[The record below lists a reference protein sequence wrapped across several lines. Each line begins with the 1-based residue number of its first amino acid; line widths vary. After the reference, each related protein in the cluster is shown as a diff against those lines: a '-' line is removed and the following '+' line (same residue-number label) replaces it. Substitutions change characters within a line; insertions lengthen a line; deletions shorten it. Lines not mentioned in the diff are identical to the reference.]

1 MEKADRKT
9 MLVHFDTWLTLTA
22 TMSDE
27 QVGKLLRAAITYAR
41 GDSESEA
48 FFGGDKVLT
57 LALSMLKMSDDMD
70 WKQYRMKCE
79 KLKANIQK
87 RWRKSNIQTN
97 TNEYN
102 SIQMGTYTNTNTN
115 TYTNTNT
122 NTNTNTDV
130 VTTNSN
136 ELAIPT
142 TIQKEDNAQG
152 RELLLS
158 RLRERMYREQIK
170 LNNIAASLHATVEDV
185 LRTGD
190 AVIDEWGLT
199 DEPAKGINMKHLLSQ
214 IRIKWE
220 AWQRLERQRTAE
232 DREREWMNDMA
243 AGAIDNLE
251 RINNTKTTTK

>member
-22 TMSDE
+22 TMSDA
-27 QVGKLLRAAITYAR
+27 QVGQLLRAAIAYAR
-41 GDSESEA
+41 GDSGSETC
-48 FFGGDKVLT
+48 FGGDKVLA
-57 LALSMLKMSDDMD
+57 LAFSMLKMSDDMD
-70 WKQYRMKCE
+70 WKQYRLKCE

-87 RWRKSNIQTN
+87 RWRKSNIQMN

-102 SIQMGTYTNTNTN
+102 SIQKGTYTNTNTN
-115 TYTNTNT
+115 TD
-122 NTNTNTDV
+122 TNTDV

-136 ELAIPT
+136 ELAIT
-142 TIQKEDNAQG
+142 TTNQKDNAQG

-158 RLRERMYREQIK
+158 RLRDRMYREQIK
-170 LNNIAASLHATVEDV
+170 LHNIAAAIHATVEDV

-190 AVIDEWGLT
+190 AVIEEWELT

-220 AWQRLERQRTAE
+220 AQQRAERQRTAE
-232 DREREWMNDMA
+232 YRERDWINDMA

-251 RINNTKTTTK
+251 RINNGKTIKK

>member
-27 QVGKLLRAAITYAR
+27 QVGILLRAAIAYAR
-41 GDSESEA
+41 GESEA
-48 FFGGDKVLT
+48 CFGGDKVLA
-57 LALSMLKMSDDMD
+57 LAFSILKMSDDMD
-70 WKQYRMKCE
+70 WKQYRLKCE

-102 SIQMGTYTNTNTN
+102 SIQKDTY
-115 TYTNTNT
+115 T

-136 ELAIPT
+136 ELAITT
-142 TIQKEDNAQG
+142 TIQKDNAQG

-220 AWQRLERQRTAE
+220 AWQRLERQRTAD
-232 DREREWMNDMA
+232 DRERDWMNDMA

-251 RINNTKTTTK
+251 RINKTKKK

>member
-22 TMSDE
+22 TMSDA
-27 QVGKLLRAAITYAR
+27 QVGQLLRAAIAYAR
-41 GDSESEA
+41 GDGESEA
-48 FFGGDKVLT
+48 CFGGDKVLA
-57 LALSMLKMSDDMD
+57 LAFSMLKMSDDMD
-70 WKQYRMKCE
+70 WKQYRLKCE

-87 RWRKSNIQTN
+87 RWRSSNIQKN

-115 TYTNTNT
+115 T
-122 NTNTNTDV
+122 NTDV
-130 VTTNSN
+130 VITNSN
-136 ELAIPT
+136 ELAIPTT

-251 RINNTKTTTK
+251 RINKIKTTTK

>member
-9 MLVHFDTWLTLTA
+9 MLVYFDAWQTLTA

-27 QVGKLLRAAITYAR
+27 QVGKLLRATIAYAR
-41 GDSESEA
+41 GESEPC
-48 FFGGDKVLT
+48 FGGDDV
-57 LALSMLKMSDDMD
+57 LALAFSMLKMYDDKD
-70 WKQYRMKCE
+70 WTQYRLKCE

-87 RWRKSNIQTN
+87 RWRKSSIQTN
-97 TNEYN
+97 TNEYKRIQKVQIDSNNN
-102 SIQMGTYTNTNTN
+102 SNNN
-115 TYTNTNT
+115 SNS
-122 NTNTNTDV
+122 DV

-136 ELAIPT
+136 ELAITT
-142 TIQKEDNAQG
+142 TIQKDNAQG

-220 AWQRLERQRTAE
+220 AWQRLERQRTAD
-232 DREREWMNDMA
+232 DRERDWMNDMA

-251 RINNTKTTTK
+251 RINNGKTIKK

>member
-27 QVGKLLRAAITYAR
+27 QVGKLLRAAIAYAR
-41 GDSESEA
+41 GDSESDA
-48 FFGGDKVLT
+48 FFGGDKVLA
-57 LALSMLKMSDDMD
+57 LAFSMLKMSDDMD
-70 WKQYRMKCE
+70 WKQYRLKCE
-79 KLKANIQK
+79 KLKSNIQK
-87 RWRKSNIQTN
+87 RWRKQIQTN

-102 SIQMGTYTNTNTN
+102 SIQKGTY
-115 TYTNTNT
+115 TNT

-142 TIQKEDNAQG
+142 TNQKDNAQG

-185 LRTGD
+185 LRIGD

-220 AWQRLERQRTAE
+220 AWQRLERQRTAD
-232 DREREWMNDMA
+232 DRERDWMNDMA

-251 RINNTKTTTK
+251 RINNSKTTKK

>member
-27 QVGKLLRAAITYAR
+27 HVGKLLRAAIAYAR

-48 FFGGDKVLT
+48 FFGGDKVLS
-57 LALSMLKMSDDMD
+57 LAFSMLKMSDDMD
-70 WKQYRMKCE
+70 WKQYRLKCE
-79 KLKANIQK
+79 KLKSNIQK
-87 RWRKSNIQTN
+87 RWRKQIQTN

-102 SIQMGTYTNTNTN
+102 SIQKGTY
-115 TYTNTNT
+115 TNT

-142 TIQKEDNAQG
+142 TNQKDNAQG

-220 AWQRLERQRTAE
+220 AWQRLERQRTAD
-232 DREREWMNDMA
+232 DRERDWMNDMA

-251 RINNTKTTTK
+251 RINNSKTTTK

>member
-27 QVGKLLRAAITYAR
+27 QVGKLLRAAIAYAR
-41 GDSESEA
+41 GDSESDA
-48 FFGGDKVLT
+48 FFGGDKVLA
-57 LALSMLKMSDDMD
+57 LAFSMLQMSDDMD
-70 WKQYRMKCE
+70 WKQYRLKCE
-79 KLKANIQK
+79 KLKSNIQK
-87 RWRKSNIQTN
+87 RWRKQIQTN

-102 SIQMGTYTNTNTN
+102 SIQKGTY
-115 TYTNTNT
+115 TNT

-142 TIQKEDNAQG
+142 TNQKDNAQG

-220 AWQRLERQRTAE
+220 AWQRLERQRTAD
-232 DREREWMNDMA
+232 DRERDWMNDMA

-251 RINNTKTTTK
+251 RINNSKTTTK

>member
-1 MEKADRKT
+1 MEKSDRKT
-9 MLVHFDTWLTLTA
+9 MLVYFEAWRTLTA
-22 TMSDE
+22 TMSDA
-27 QVGKLLRAAITYAR
+27 QVGQLLRAAIAYAR
-41 GDSESEA
+41 GESGSETC
-48 FFGGDKVLT
+48 FGGDEVLS
-57 LALSMLKMSDDMD
+57 LAFSMLKMYDDKD
-70 WKQYRMKCE
+70 WASYSNKCE
-79 KLKANIQK
+79 KNKANVQK
-87 RWRKSNIQTN
+87 RWRKVIRTN
-97 TNEYN
+97 TNEYDCKNRTN
-102 SIQMGTYTNTNTN
+102 SYSDNNN
-115 TYTNTNT
+115 DSNN
-122 NTNTNTDV
+122 NNNNDV

-136 ELAIPT
+136 ELAIT
-142 TIQKEDNAQG
+142 TTNQKDNAQG

-220 AWQRLERQRTAE
+220 AWQRLERQRTAD
-232 DREREWMNDMA
+232 DRERDWMNDMA

-251 RINNTKTTTK
+251 RINNGKTIKK

>member
-22 TMSDE
+22 TMSDA
-27 QVGKLLRAAITYAR
+27 QVGQLLRAAIAYAR
-41 GDSESEA
+41 GESESEA
-48 FFGGDKVLT
+48 CFGGDRV
-57 LALSMLKMSDDMD
+57 LALAFSMLKMSDDMD
-70 WKQYRMKCE
+70 WKQYRLKCE

-87 RWRKSNIQTN
+87 RWRKQIQTN

-115 TYTNTNT
+115 T
-122 NTNTNTDV
+122 NTDV

-136 ELAIPT
+136 ELAIT
-142 TIQKEDNAQG
+142 TTNQKDNAQG

-158 RLRERMYREQIK
+158 RLRDKMYREQIK
-170 LNNIAASLHATVEDV
+170 LHNIAASLHATVEDV

-190 AVIDEWGLT
+190 AVIDEWELT

-220 AWQRLERQRTAE
+220 AQQRLERQRTAD
-232 DREREWMNDMA
+232 DRERDWINDMA

-251 RINNTKTTTK
+251 RINNGKTTKK

>member
-27 QVGKLLRAAITYAR
+27 QVGKLLRAAIAYAR

-48 FFGGDKVLT
+48 FFGGDKVLA
-57 LALSMLKMSDDMD
+57 LAFSILKMSDDMD
-70 WKQYRMKCE
+70 WKQYRLKCE
-79 KLKANIQK
+79 KLKSNIQK
-87 RWRKSNIQTN
+87 RWRKQIQTN

-102 SIQMGTYTNTNTN
+102 SIQKG

-142 TIQKEDNAQG
+142 TNQKDNAQG

-185 LRTGD
+185 LRIGD

-199 DEPAKGINMKHLLSQ
+199 DEPGINMKHLLSQ

-220 AWQRLERQRTAE
+220 AWQRLERQRTAD
-232 DREREWMNDMA
+232 DRERDWMNDMA

-251 RINNTKTTTK
+251 RINNSKTTTK

>member
-27 QVGKLLRAAITYAR
+27 QVGKLLRAAIAYAR
-41 GDSESEA
+41 GDSESDA
-48 FFGGDKVLT
+48 FFGGDKVLA
-57 LALSMLKMSDDMD
+57 LAFSMLKMSDDMD
-70 WKQYRMKCE
+70 WKQYRLKCE
-79 KLKANIQK
+79 KLKSNIQK
-87 RWRKSNIQTN
+87 RWRKQTQTN

-102 SIQMGTYTNTNTN
+102 SIQKG

-142 TIQKEDNAQG
+142 TNQKDNAQG

-199 DEPAKGINMKHLLSQ
+199 DEPSKGINMKHLLSQ

-220 AWQRLERQRTAE
+220 AWQRLERQRTAD
-232 DREREWMNDMA
+232 DRERDWMNDMA

-251 RINNTKTTTK
+251 RINNSKTINK

>member
-9 MLVHFDTWLTLTA
+9 MLVHFDTWLTLTS

-27 QVGKLLRAAITYAR
+27 QVGKLLRAAIAYAR
-41 GDSESEA
+41 GDSESDA
-48 FFGGDKVLT
+48 FFGGDKVLA
-57 LALSMLKMSDDMD
+57 LAFSMLKMSDDMD
-70 WKQYRMKCE
+70 WKQYRLKCE
-79 KLKANIQK
+79 KLKSNIQK
-87 RWRKSNIQTN
+87 RWRNQIQTN

-102 SIQMGTYTNTNTN
+102 SIQKG

-142 TIQKEDNAQG
+142 TNQKDNAQG
-152 RELLLS
+152 RELMLS

-199 DEPAKGINMKHLLSQ
+199 DEPSKGINMKHLLSQ

-220 AWQRLERQRTAE
+220 AWQRLERQRTAD
-232 DREREWMNDMA
+232 DRERDWMNDMA

-251 RINNTKTTTK
+251 RINNSKTTTK

>member
-1 MEKADRKT
+1 MEKSDRKT
-9 MLVHFDTWLTLTA
+9 MLVYFEAWRTLTA
-22 TMSDE
+22 TMSDA
-27 QVGKLLRAAITYAR
+27 QVGQLLRAAIAYAR
-41 GDSESEA
+41 GESGSETC
-48 FFGGDKVLT
+48 FGGDEVLS
-57 LALSMLKMSDDMD
+57 LAFSMLKMYDDKD
-70 WKQYRMKCE
+70 WASYSNKCE
-79 KLKANIQK
+79 KNKANVQK
-87 RWRKSNIQTN
+87 RWRKVIRTN
-97 TNEYN
+97 TNEYDCKNRTN
-102 SIQMGTYTNTNTN
+102 SYSNSNN
-115 TYTNTNT
+115 NNDS
-122 NTNTNTDV
+122 NNNNNNDV

-136 ELAIPT
+136 ELAIT
-142 TIQKEDNAQG
+142 TTNQKDNAQG

-220 AWQRLERQRTAE
+220 AWQRLERQRTAD
-232 DREREWMNDMA
+232 DRERDWMNDMA

-251 RINNTKTTTK
+251 RINNGKTIKK

>member
-27 QVGKLLRAAITYAR
+27 QVGKLLRAAIAYAR
-41 GDSESEA
+41 GDSESDA
-48 FFGGDKVLT
+48 FFGGDKVLA
-57 LALSMLKMSDDMD
+57 LAFSMLKMSDDMD
-70 WKQYRMKCE
+70 WKQYRLKCE
-79 KLKANIQK
+79 KLKSNIQK
-87 RWRKSNIQTN
+87 RWRKQIQTN

-102 SIQMGTYTNTNTN
+102 SIQKGTYTNTNTN
-115 TYTNTNT
+115 ANTNT

-142 TIQKEDNAQG
+142 TNQKDNAQG

-220 AWQRLERQRTAE
+220 AWQRLERQRTAD
-232 DREREWMNDMA
+232 DRERDWMNDMA

-251 RINNTKTTTK
+251 RINNSKTINK

>member
-22 TMSDE
+22 TMSDA
-27 QVGKLLRAAITYAR
+27 QVGQLLRAAIAYAR

-48 FFGGDKVLT
+48 FFGGDKVLA
-57 LALSMLKMSDDMD
+57 LAFSMLKMSDDMD
-70 WKQYRMKCE
+70 WKQYRLKCE
-79 KLKANIQK
+79 KLKSNIQK
-87 RWRKSNIQTN
+87 RWRKQIQKN

-102 SIQMGTYTNTNTN
+102 SIQMGTYTNTNTD
-115 TYTNTNT
+115 TNTDT

-130 VTTNSN
+130 VITNSN

-142 TIQKEDNAQG
+142 TNQKDNAQG

-220 AWQRLERQRTAE
+220 AWQRLERQRTAD
-232 DREREWMNDMA
+232 DRERDWMNDMA

-251 RINNTKTTTK
+251 RINNSKTTTK

>member
-9 MLVHFDTWLTLTA
+9 MLVHFDTWITLTA

-27 QVGKLLRAAITYAR
+27 QVGKLLRAAIAYAR
-41 GDSESEA
+41 GDSESDA
-48 FFGGDKVLT
+48 FFGGDKVLA
-57 LALSMLKMSDDMD
+57 LAFSMLKMSDDMD
-70 WKQYRMKCE
+70 WKQYRLKCE
-79 KLKANIQK
+79 KLKSNIQK
-87 RWRKSNIQTN
+87 RWRKQIQTN

-102 SIQMGTYTNTNTN
+102 SIQKGTY
-115 TYTNTNT
+115 TNT

-130 VTTNSN
+130 VITNSN

-142 TIQKEDNAQG
+142 TNQKDNAQG

-220 AWQRLERQRTAE
+220 AWQRLERQRTAD
-232 DREREWMNDMA
+232 DRERDWMNDMA

-251 RINNTKTTTK
+251 RINNSKTINK

>member
-27 QVGKLLRAAITYAR
+27 HVGKLLRAAIAYAR

-48 FFGGDKVLT
+48 FFGGDKVLA
-57 LALSMLKMSDDMD
+57 LAFSMLKMSDDMD
-70 WKQYRMKCE
+70 WKQYRLKCE
-79 KLKANIQK
+79 KLKSNIQK
-87 RWRKSNIQTN
+87 RWRKQIQTN

-102 SIQMGTYTNTNTN
+102 SIQKGTY
-115 TYTNTNT
+115 TNT

-142 TIQKEDNAQG
+142 TNQKDNAQG

-220 AWQRLERQRTAE
+220 AWQRLERQRTAD
-232 DREREWMNDMA
+232 DRERDWMNDMA

-251 RINNTKTTTK
+251 RINNSKTTTK

>member
-27 QVGKLLRAAITYAR
+27 QVGKLLRAAIAYAR
-41 GDSESEA
+41 GDSESDA
-48 FFGGDKVLT
+48 FFGGDKVLA
-57 LALSMLKMSDDMD
+57 LAFSMLQMSDDMD
-70 WKQYRMKCE
+70 WKQYRLKCE
-79 KLKANIQK
+79 KLKSNIQK
-87 RWRKSNIQTN
+87 RWRKQIQTN

-102 SIQMGTYTNTNTN
+102 SIQKGTY
-115 TYTNTNT
+115 TNT

-142 TIQKEDNAQG
+142 TNQKDNAQG

-220 AWQRLERQRTAE
+220 AWQRLERKRTAD
-232 DREREWMNDMA
+232 DRERDWMNDMA

-251 RINNTKTTTK
+251 RINNSKTINK

>member
-1 MEKADRKT
+1 MEKAERKT

-27 QVGKLLRAAITYAR
+27 QVGTLLRAAIAYAR

-48 FFGGDKVLT
+48 FFGGDKVLE
-57 LALSMLKMSDDMD
+57 LAFSMLKMSDDMD
-70 WKQYRMKCE
+70 WKQYRLKCE
-79 KLKANIQK
+79 KPKSNIQK
-87 RWRKSNIQTN
+87 RWMKSNIQMN

-115 TYTNTNT
+115 T
-122 NTNTNTDV
+122 NTDV
-130 VTTNSN
+130 VKTNSN

-220 AWQRLERQRTAE
+220 AWQRLERKRTAD
-232 DREREWMNDMA
+232 DRERDWMNDMA

-251 RINNTKTTTK
+251 RINNSKTTKK

>member
-22 TMSDE
+22 TMSDA
-27 QVGKLLRAAITYAR
+27 QVGQLLRAAIAYAR
-41 GDSESEA
+41 GDSEA
-48 FFGGDKVLT
+48 CFGGDKVLA
-57 LALSMLKMSDDMD
+57 LAFSMLKMSDDMD
-70 WKQYRMKCE
+70 WKQYRLKCE
-79 KLKANIQK
+79 KLKENIQK
-87 RWRKSNIQTN
+87 RWRKSNIQKN

-115 TYTNTNT
+115 T
-122 NTNTNTDV
+122 NTNTDTDV
-130 VTTNSN
+130 VITNSN

-142 TIQKEDNAQG
+142 TNQKDNAQG
-152 RELLLS
+152 RELLLN

-199 DEPAKGINMKHLLSQ
+199 DEPSKGINMKHLLSQ

-220 AWQRLERQRTAE
+220 AWQRFEHQRTAD

-251 RINNTKTTTK
+251 RINNIKTTMK

>member
-9 MLVHFDTWLTLTA
+9 MLVYFEAWLTLTA

-27 QVGKLLRAAITYAR
+27 QVGKLLRAAIAYAR
-41 GDSESEA
+41 GESGSEA
-48 FFGGDKVLT
+48 CFGGDKVLA
-57 LALSMLKMSDDMD
+57 LAFSMLKMYDDKD
-70 WKQYRMKCE
+70 WDNYSNKCE
-79 KLKANIQK
+79 KNKANVQK
-87 RWRKSNIQTN
+87 RWRKVIRTN
-97 TNEYN
+97 TNEYDCKNRTN
-102 SIQMGTYTNTNTN
+102 SYSNNN
-115 TYTNTNT
+115 NN
-122 NTNTNTDV
+122 NNNNNDTDV
-130 VTTNSN
+130 VATNSN
-136 ELAIPT
+136 ELAIT
-142 TIQKEDNAQG
+142 TTNQKDNAQG

-220 AWQRLERQRTAE
+220 AWQRLERQRTAD
-232 DREREWMNDMA
+232 DRERDWMNDMA

-251 RINNTKTTTK
+251 RINKTKKK

>member
-27 QVGKLLRAAITYAR
+27 QVGILLRAAIAYAR
-41 GDSESEA
+41 GESEA
-48 FFGGDKVLT
+48 CFGGDKVLA
-57 LALSMLKMSDDMD
+57 LAFSMLKMSDDMD
-70 WKQYRMKCE
+70 WKQYRLKCE

-102 SIQMGTYTNTNTN
+102 SIQKG

-122 NTNTNTDV
+122 NTNTDTDV

-136 ELAIPT
+136 ELAIT
-142 TIQKEDNAQG
+142 TTNQKDNAQG

-158 RLRERMYREQIK
+158 KLRERMYGEQIK
-170 LNNIAASLHATVEDV
+170 LQNIAVAIHATVDDV

-190 AVIDEWGLT
+190 AVIDEWELT
-199 DEPAKGINMKHLLSQ
+199 DEPASVINMKHLLAH
-214 IRIKWE
+214 IRKKWE
-220 AWQRLERQRTAE
+220 ATLKAERNRTAIERQR
-232 DREREWMNDMA
+232 EWLNDMA
-243 AGAIDNLE
+243 AGAIDNME
-251 RINNTKTTTK
+251 RINGKKKTK

>member
-22 TMSDE
+22 TMSDA
-27 QVGKLLRAAITYAR
+27 QVGILLRAAIAYAR
-41 GDSESEA
+41 GDSEREA
-48 FFGGDKVLT
+48 FFGGDKVLE
-57 LALSMLKMSDDMD
+57 LAFSILKMSDDMD
-70 WKQYRMKCE
+70 WKQYRLKCD

-87 RWRKSNIQTN
+87 RWRKSSIQKN

-115 TYTNTNT
+115 TNTD
-122 NTNTNTDV
+122 TDV

-136 ELAIPT
+136 ELAITT

-152 RELLLS
+152 RELLLR
-158 RLRERMYREQIK
+158 RLRDRMYKEQIK
-170 LNNIAASLHATVEDV
+170 LNNIASSLHATVEDV

-220 AWQRLERQRTAE
+220 AWQRLERHRTAD
-232 DREREWMNDMA
+232 DRERDWMNDMA

-251 RINNTKTTTK
+251 RINNSKTTTK

>member
-22 TMSDE
+22 TMSDA
-27 QVGKLLRAAITYAR
+27 QVGQLLRAAIAYAR

-48 FFGGDKVLT
+48 FFGGDKVLE
-57 LALSMLKMSDDMD
+57 LAFSMLKMSDDMD

-79 KLKANIQK
+79 KLKSNIQK
-87 RWRKSNIQTN
+87 RWRKQIQTN

-102 SIQMGTYTNTNTN
+102 SIQMGTY
-115 TYTNTNT
+115 TNT

-142 TIQKEDNAQG
+142 TIQKDNAQG

-220 AWQRLERQRTAE
+220 AWQRLERQRTAD
-232 DREREWMNDMA
+232 DRERDWMNDMA

-251 RINNTKTTTK
+251 RINNSKTIKK

>member
-27 QVGKLLRAAITYAR
+27 QVGKLLRAAIAYAR
-41 GDSESEA
+41 GDSEREA
-48 FFGGDKVLT
+48 LFGGDKI
-57 LALSMLKMSDDMD
+57 LALAFSMLKMSDDMD
-70 WKQYRMKCE
+70 WKQYRLKCE

-102 SIQMGTYTNTNTN
+102 SIQMGTYTNTNTD
-115 TYTNTNT
+115 TNT

-142 TIQKEDNAQG
+142 TNQKDNAQG

-220 AWQRLERQRTAE
+220 AWQRLERQRTAD
-232 DREREWMNDMA
+232 DRELEGMNDMA

-251 RINNTKTTTK
+251 RINNSKTTMK

>member
-27 QVGKLLRAAITYAR
+27 QVGQLLRAAIAYAR

-48 FFGGDKVLT
+48 FFGGDKVLA
-57 LALSMLKMSDDMD
+57 LAFSMLKMSDDMD

-79 KLKANIQK
+79 KLKANIHK
-87 RWRKSNIQTN
+87 RWRNSNIQKN

-115 TYTNTNT
+115 T
-122 NTNTNTDV
+122 NTNTDTDTDV
-130 VTTNSN
+130 VITNSN

-142 TIQKEDNAQG
+142 TNQKDNAQG

-220 AWQRLERQRTAE
+220 AWQRLERQRTAD
-232 DREREWMNDMA
+232 DRERDWMNDMA

-251 RINNTKTTTK
+251 RINNSKTKTK

>member
-27 QVGKLLRAAITYAR
+27 QVGKLLRAAIAYAR
-41 GDSESEA
+41 GDSESDA
-48 FFGGDKVLT
+48 FFGGDKVLA
-57 LALSMLKMSDDMD
+57 LAFSMLKMSDDMD

-79 KLKANIQK
+79 KLKSNIQK
-87 RWRKSNIQTN
+87 RWRKQIQTN

-102 SIQMGTYTNTNTN
+102 SIQKGTY
-115 TYTNTNT
+115 TNT

-142 TIQKEDNAQG
+142 TNQKDNAQG

-199 DEPAKGINMKHLLSQ
+199 DEPSKGINMKHLLSQ

-220 AWQRLERQRTAE
+220 AWQRLERQRTAD
-232 DREREWMNDMA
+232 DRERDWMNDMA

-251 RINNTKTTTK
+251 RINNSKTINK

>member
-27 QVGKLLRAAITYAR
+27 QVGKLLRAAIAYAR
-41 GDSESEA
+41 GDSESDA
-48 FFGGDKVLT
+48 FFGGDKVLA
-57 LALSMLKMSDDMD
+57 LAFSMLKMSDDMD
-70 WKQYRMKCE
+70 WKQYRLKCE
-79 KLKANIQK
+79 KLKSNIQK
-87 RWRKSNIQTN
+87 RWRKQIQTN

-102 SIQMGTYTNTNTN
+102 SIQKGTY
-115 TYTNTNT
+115 TNT

-142 TIQKEDNAQG
+142 TNQKDNAQG

-220 AWQRLERQRTAE
+220 AWQRLERQRTAD
-232 DREREWMNDMA
+232 DRERDWMNDMA

-251 RINNTKTTTK
+251 RINNSKTINK

>member
-9 MLVHFDTWLTLTA
+9 MLVYFEAWRTLTA

-27 QVGKLLRAAITYAR
+27 QVGKLLRAAIAYAR
-41 GDSESEA
+41 GESESEP
-48 FFGGDKVLT
+48 FFGGDEV
-57 LALSMLKMSDDMD
+57 LALAFSMLKMYDDKD
-70 WKQYRMKCE
+70 WANYSSKC
-79 KLKANIQK
+79 KKNKANVQK
-87 RWRKSNIQTN
+87 RWKKVIRTN
-97 TNEYN
+97 TNEYDCKNRTN
-102 SIQMGTYTNTNTN
+102 SYSNNN
-115 TYTNTNT
+115 NN
-122 NTNTNTDV
+122 NNNDNNNDV

-136 ELAIPT
+136 ELAIT
-142 TIQKEDNAQG
+142 TTNQKDNNAQG

-158 RLRERMYREQIK
+158 RLRDRMYREQIK

-220 AWQRLERQRTAE
+220 AWQRLERQRTAD
-232 DREREWMNDMA
+232 DRERDWMNDMA

-251 RINNTKTTTK
+251 RINNSKTTTK

>member
-27 QVGKLLRAAITYAR
+27 QVGKLLRAAIAYAR

-48 FFGGDKVLT
+48 FFGGDKVLA
-57 LALSMLKMSDDMD
+57 LAFSMLKMSDDMD

-79 KLKANIQK
+79 KLKSNIQK
-87 RWRKSNIQTN
+87 RWRKQIQKN

-115 TYTNTNT
+115 TNTDT
-122 NTNTNTDV
+122 DTNTDV
-130 VTTNSN
+130 VITNSN

-142 TIQKEDNAQG
+142 TNQKDNAQG

-220 AWQRLERQRTAE
+220 AWQRLERQRTAD
-232 DREREWMNDMA
+232 DRERDWMNDMA

-251 RINNTKTTTK
+251 RINNSKTKTK

>member
-1 MEKADRKT
+1 
-9 MLVHFDTWLTLTA
+9 
-22 TMSDE
+22 
-27 QVGKLLRAAITYAR
+27 
-41 GDSESEA
+41 
-48 FFGGDKVLT
+48 
-57 LALSMLKMSDDMD
+57 
-70 WKQYRMKCE
+70 
-79 KLKANIQK
+79 
-87 RWRKSNIQTN
+87 
-97 TNEYN
+97 
-102 SIQMGTYTNTNTN
+102 MG

-142 TIQKEDNAQG
+142 TNQKDNAQG

-220 AWQRLERQRTAE
+220 AWKRLERQRTAD
-232 DREREWMNDMA
+232 DRERDWMNDMA

-251 RINNTKTTTK
+251 RINNSKTTTK